1 MTQTR
6 ITGGGWGT
14 LDIRN
19 VESWDVIEEAKLRT
33 ECRTPPSPP
42 MAGIF

>member
-1 MTQTR
+1 MTRPR

-19 VESWDVIEEAKLRT
+19 VESWDVIEER
-33 ECRTPPSPP
+33 R
-42 MAGIF
+42 